1 MNPKVYQQQLHELGI
16 ERIEIDVSTIE
27 RARQSLNEL
36 EKYEDIL
43 KKIRHNIR
51 IDIRSIRKEYLLLLK
66 ELNTSTEEKR
76 RISAKEVQK
85 RIKKK
90 KFILKKRDSK
100 IKSYEIIENTVDN
113 YLNHIDTAKIYIQNS
128 IETRV
133 G

>member
-76 RISAKEVQK
+76 RISAKGV
-85 RIKKK
+85 
-90 KFILKKRDSK
+90 
-100 IKSYEIIENTVDN
+100 
-113 YLNHIDTAKIYIQNS
+113 
-128 IETRV
+128 
-133 G
+133 